1 MDDGDEVV
9 GPGFDGSDG
18 FRPVGCIGDGGEG
31 AWGSSSP
38 RMSSAS
44 SDGLR
49 SASSSPWA
57 SRSCSRSVSRFMR
70 ARWANKLVWAA
81 CFLEGTLMDEEEC
94 SRRSRRVRAYSRF
107 WSCA

>member
-1 MDDGDEVV
+1 MYEGDEVGGKV
-9 GPGFDGSDG
+9 SDGSGG
-18 FRPVGCIGDGGEG
+18 FRSVGCIGDGGDG
-31 AWGSSSP
+31 SWGSSSP
-38 RMSSAS
+38 RISSAS

-57 SRSCSRSVSRFMR
+57 SRSWSRSVSRFIR

-107 WSCA
+107 